1 MDPHDISHSLHD
13 IRAVGSVLVASA
25 TLMIHEW
32 AVLFDQ
38 EVSLMWQSP
47 WNLVKVLYLI
57 SRYSP
62 ILDVIIAL
70 EEHIRPRVIPKT
82 CRTYDDISIMSASVG
97 IAIAERKV
105 YNDYRYSY
113 ELTIVH
119 LPSYPDF
126 ADMCPVR
133 ELQESGL
140 WAWYGVD
147 DLGSRESLGS
157 YQIFQIKFEPQPSPV
172 LPGCY
177 LASADPI
184 FFICFASLLLLDA
197 LQLVLQLHKA
207 IKIFRGSRTPF
218 ISTFFRDGILYYM
231 CLFPLALANVLVI
244 ILAPSGLLDL
254 LDTLMRVFHSTMC
267 CRLLLGLRQAALSTE
282 TGTMPTARPVS
293 SLMAFRTPTAYNE
306 QSLSTQDS
314 DMP

>member
-82 CRTYDDISIMSASVG
+82 CRTYNDISIMSASVG
-97 IAIAERKV
+97 IAIAEHKV

-113 ELTIVH
+113 ELTIAH

-147 DLGSRESLGS
+147 AMNLWVLIRYFKSSV
-157 YQIFQIKFEPQPSPV
+157 FEPQPSPV

-197 LQLVLQLHKA
+197 LQLVLQLYKA

-218 ISTFFRDGILYYM
+218 ISTFFQDGILYYM

-267 CRLLLGLRQAALSTE
+267 CRLLLGLRQAALWTE
-282 TGTMPTARPVS
+282 TGTMPTVHPVS
-293 SLMAFRTPTAYNE
+293 SLMAFRTRTAYNE
-306 QSLSTQDS
+306 QSLSTQDL